1 MKSGTSFIRVIVII
15 LSVLAIFYGLV
26 FLGLSSFT
34 RFQVHENLSYE
45 QKASNARAALMPDVA
60 GYVERYGLRGFQ
72 DVDCQVET
80 VKFDSIDNLVAA
92 IPSLECYKSSA
103 ASEGTDIK
111 GKKAK
116 IYEIDRVRPCEGR
129 RSVLPL
135 DFSHVDKNS
144 QEEYWIWKYSIYE
157 YKDGSCR
164 FVMLIS
170 PI

>member
-15 LSVLAIFYGLV
+15 LSVIAIFYGLI

-60 GYVERYGLRGFQ
+60 NYVERYGLRGFQ

-92 IPSLECYKSSA
+92 IPSLECYKNSTTSDG
-103 ASEGTDIK
+103 SDIK
-111 GKKAK
+111 GKKVK
-116 IYEIDRVRPCEGR
+116 VYELDSVRPFNSR
-129 RSVLPL
+129 DSVLPL
-135 DFSHVDKNS
+135 DFSPVDKNS
-144 QEEYWIWKYSIYE
+144 QEQYWTWKYSIYE

-170 PI
+170 PM